1 MRGNLRI
8 GRRFVGVTCRL
19 LADGDEP
26 GTKLCLHWHC
36 ISSNLD
42 AHVKIALPPVE
53 WDSDVADWL
62 AVGKEH
68 ASKIISDLLVDY
80 EPPET
85 AITILP
91 NSENA
96 ETALAVV
103 QPPDVI
109 GQLEASGLEELRDN
123 PHYRL
128 LGLVGTSVAVRLR
141 EAGVVFESPRK
152 SFTERSTLIGIA
164 PQVWWCSWTGTDKLS
179 ADTAVTI
186 GDSIIREA
194 DKLGQVDQSLYW
206 GRGATKLPDGRLA
219 YHLGDRLLIGGS
231 TVDLDS
237 ESSLVWLAEPRI
249 ELGQECTDRQA
260 AAIARAVMGYRW
272 ATDDDGRRFLGW
284 AVAAIIGGALEW
296 RPHLLLTAPATQGK
310 TWLLKNVLERLMGPL
325 LTSVSDATPAAISRL
340 TAHASLPIAID
351 EAEPSEEWVQELLK
365 TLRAASSDFGSRIR
379 AAQGGTGVTFQQA
392 RFCALLAGTIAPALA
407 RADDTRL
414 SPVALGP
421 PVEDWPKVRAQ
432 VQNAMQFADG
442 ARYRIIRRAPEI
454 VAEANR
460 LGDEMED
467 LGMDSREARASA
479 AMTAGWRFWGIDER
493 EVASQP
499 EVSQETDA
507 ASALLEM
514 LSIRHRDVG
523 GKEESLGS
531 MLQDNGKDHILAD
544 LYGLRIVGGALMVAI
559 KHHGLQSAM
568 YRSKWGNADLRK
580 LMLQLDGTE
589 VTKSAL
595 LFGAVRK
602 RAVQIPPETLTAIGV
617 EITS

>member
-1 MRGNLRI
+1 MQ
-8 GRRFVGVTCRL
+8 
-19 LADGDEP
+19 
-26 GTKLCLHWHC
+26 
-36 ISSNLD
+36 
-42 AHVKIALPPVE
+42 
-53 WDSDVADWL
+53 
-62 AVGKEH
+62 
-68 ASKIISDLLVDY
+68 
-80 EPPET
+80 PE
-85 AITILP
+85 
-91 NSENA
+91 
-96 ETALAVV
+96 
-103 QPPDVI
+103 PPDVI

-231 TVDLDS
+231 TVGLDS

-272 ATDDDGRRFLGW
+272 ATDDDGRRFLRMGSSGNNRRR
-284 AVAAIIGGALEW
+284 AGMAAA
-296 RPHLLLTAPATQGK
+296 PAMLTAPATQGK

-523 GKEESLGS
+523 GKEESLGFHAARQRQGPHS
-531 MLQDNGKDHILAD
+531 SGPVRLAD
-544 LYGLRIVGGALMVAI
+544 RWRRADGGYQTPWVTECDVPVKVGQRGPAQADAATGR
-559 KHHGLQSAM
+559 H
-568 YRSKWGNADLRK
+568 RGNEERA
-580 LMLQLDGTE
+580 
-589 VTKSAL
+589 
-595 LFGAVRK
+595 AVRSGTQ
-602 RAVQIPPETLTAIGV
+602 ASGA
-617 EITS
+617 